1 VAVFRT
7 YPKEGKNYYKTMVAD
22 ITTLEKT
29 NMRLRHSE
37 EKLAKLFKKLIPAL
51 KKLKTPRQKG
61 EAP

>member
-1 VAVFRT
+1 
-7 YPKEGKNYYKTMVAD
+7 MVAD